1 MRRAHSQA
9 ERRGEMTKSPTLKAA
24 AWLKDP
30 ALRTVLDALRAK
42 GGEARI
48 AGGAVR
54 DGLMG
59 RPVNDID
66 IATDQAPET
75 VVELA
80 KSAGLAVHPTG
91 LKHGTVTVV
100 AGGDAERQSFE
111 VTTLRLDLETDGRRA
126 KVEFTDDWSAD
137 AHRRDFTINALYC
150 DEQGKI
156 FDLVG
161 GLDDIAARKIRFVG
175 APAERIR
182 EDHLRILRFFRFFAL
197 LGTGEPDRDAL
208 AACVEAKSSLE
219 KLSRERIRQELL
231 KLLTAPRATST
242 LELMIATGVLA
253 SILAGSYNV
262 EAFAKLGAIEQG
274 QKLSPDPV
282 RRLRAL
288 SQDQSPRQLQE
299 AFVLSNAET
308 SRLQALEQLPPLSPV
323 FRHAERQT
331 LLYWHGQQ
339 AVIDKILL
347 SWSESAVEADD
358 ADYVALL
365 QDAQNWQRPKLPVGG
380 RDLQAAGIA
389 EGEELGRL
397 LLALEDWWVAGGFTA
412 EKADLMARLAA
423 IK

>member
-1 MRRAHSQA
+1 MRRAHCLIA
-9 ERRGEMTKSPTLKAA
+9 RRVEMATAPSLKGAD
-24 AWLKDP
+24 WLKDP
-30 ALRTVLDALRAK
+30 ALKTVLDALRAK
-42 GGEARI
+42 GGQARV

-54 DGLMG
+54 DGLLG

-75 VVELA
+75 VMDLA
-80 KSAGLAVHPTG
+80 KAAGLAVHPTG

-100 AGGDAERQSFE
+100 AGRDEAQRTFE

-126 KVEFTDDWSAD
+126 KVAFTDDWAAD

-150 DEQGKI
+150 DEQGEV

-161 GLDDIAARKIRFVG
+161 GLEDIAGRRIRFVG
-175 APAERIR
+175 APAERIG
-182 EDHLRILRFFRFFAL
+182 EDYLRILRFFRFFAL
-197 LGTGEPDRDAL
+197 LGQGEPDAEAL
-208 AACVEAKSSLE
+208 EACVKARSNLA
-219 KLSRERIRQELL
+219 KLSRERIRQETF
-231 KLLTAPRATST
+231 KLLVAPAATST
-242 LELMIATGVLA
+242 LDLMIETGVLA
-253 SILAGSYNV
+253 EFLDGK
-262 EAFAKLGAIEQG
+262 FAIESLT
-274 QKLSPDPV
+274 KLCTIEKAQQLAPDPLL
-282 RRLRAL
+282 RLRAL
-288 SQDQSPRQLQE
+288 SADQTAHALQS

-308 SRLQALEQLPPLSPV
+308 SRLRALEQLPPLSPV

-347 SWSESAVEADD
+347 SWSESAAEADD
-358 ADYVALL
+358 ADHAALL
-365 QDAQNWQRPKLPVGG
+365 RDAQNWQRPKLPVGG